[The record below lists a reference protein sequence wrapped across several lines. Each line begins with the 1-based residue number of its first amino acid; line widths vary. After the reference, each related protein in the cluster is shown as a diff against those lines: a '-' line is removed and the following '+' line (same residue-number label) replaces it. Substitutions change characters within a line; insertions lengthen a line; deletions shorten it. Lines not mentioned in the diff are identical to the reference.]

1 MDEEPLVRAMPR
13 RPLYQLR
20 GLITRIDLAIL
31 TAIDEEGWFATRS
44 AIAADV
50 DCKEVRLA
58 VLVTCGGEALALATA
73 DGRAA
78 HSVDIGPE
86 CEGLVAL
93 KLLAKATAEQASG
106 VTTPIVELVGY
117 VNDDADPALRQVFV
131 LAYRARVPAGT
142 AAPAGMAWRSKAEL
156 SASGDPL
163 SARLAGLLT

>member
-1 MDEEPLVRAMPR
+1 MDDEEPLLRAMPR

-44 AIAADV
+44 AITADV

-58 VLVTCGGEALALATA
+58 VIVTCGTDALVGT
-73 DGRAA
+73 DGRIAYDA
-78 HSVDIGPE
+78 DIGPE

-93 KLLAKATAEQASG
+93 KNLAKATAERTSG
-106 VTTPIVELVGY
+106 AAAHGVELVGY
-117 VNDDADPALRQVFV
+117 LNDDVEPALRHVFV

-142 AAPAGMAWRSKAEL
+142 AAPAGFAWTAK
-156 SASGDPL
+156 SALPQAADPY
-163 SARLAGLLT
+163 SAKLAPLLG